1 MIQQYQK
8 INKKNKF
15 FILGFVIA
23 IFSFGFAVFAQ
34 SLPTGGGGISTDLFP
49 GGGDSSSALGSTGD
63 TSSAGS
69 GGDSVAPES
78 SGAPTVGVP
87 NLLELPYGG
96 IRVLTIP
103 CTCHSS
109 PSKALVTVFDFV
121 QMRYLKLAYM
131 PKVSVLYMY
140 FDIWSSYYLLGSYN
154 PYVRKTCLVTVTGG
168 DCEPLP
174 DDGLMGGLPG
184 TGTSEPGKVPLI
196 P

>member
-15 FILGFVIA
+15 FIMGFAIS
-23 IFSFGFAVFAQ
+23 IFSFGSMVFAQ
-34 SLPTGGGGISTDLFP
+34 SLLM
-49 GGGDSSSALGSTGD
+49 
-63 TSSAGS
+63 
-69 GGDSVAPES
+69 
-78 SGAPTVGVP
+78 
-87 NLLELPYGG
+87 ELPYGG
-96 IRVLTIP
+96 IRTLTVP

-131 PKVSVLYMY
+131 PGASLLYMY

-154 PYVRKTCLVTVTGG
+154 PYVRGTCLVTATGG